1 MYALDAFIVKLQ
13 YKFDKCT
20 YQFVNVHAR
29 QNVNP
34 RAICVSRREPKL
46 TTGKG
51 TKKLLYKERYRAQ

>member
-29 QNVNP
+29 QDINP
-34 RAICVSRREPKL
+34 HRNRELP
-46 TTGKG
+46 
-51 TKKLLYKERYRAQ
+51 LLGDSLLA